1 MSDVS
6 LATTDDVIFVNPI
19 KRRASNVRH
28 AHLKLAVQGRVVS
41 FLRYF
46 VFIRM
51 LLVFVILLICN
62 LLYLFPERG
71 SHFKSFIC
79 IFANRYFDHK

>member
-1 MSDVS
+1 MAGKSNMSDVS

-19 KRRASNVRH
+19 KRRASNDSARTFETGS
-28 AHLKLAVQGRVVS
+28 ARTSRV

-51 LLVFVILLICN
+51 LTCIYYFIN
-62 LLYLFPERG
+62 LL
-71 SHFKSFIC
+71 
-79 IFANRYFDHK
+79 

>member
-1 MSDVS
+1 MSNVS
-6 LATTDDVIFVNPI
+6 LATTDDIIFVNPI

-51 LLVFVILLICN
+51 LTCIYYFIN
-62 LLYLFPERG
+62 LLSL
-71 SHFKSFIC
+71 
-79 IFANRYFDHK
+79 IFVS